1 MGAGY
6 SLQLENKS
14 TELGMPAIQQGYL
27 DGLRGGTNLDHAT
40 VSVFGFD
47 SQCHRKGAELGSS
60 CWGSLPLVISN
71 SE

>member
-27 DGLRGGTNLDHAT
+27 DGLRGGTNLDHTT
-40 VSVFGFD
+40 VV
-47 SQCHRKGAELGSS
+47 CLGSIPS
-60 CWGSLPLVISN
+60 VLETGQSLVAPVGDRYPL
-71 SE
+71 